1 MNRQMHIG
9 EPTEES
15 RLAFEGRLFDV
26 RVDTVRLA
34 SGRRTTREIV
44 IAPNSVSVVP
54 VDEDG
59 NVYLV
64 RQYRK
69 PPERLLL
76 EVVAG
81 GVDEGESAEEA
92 ARLCQ
97 EAKRR
102 GVERIIVPA
111 VNYAADLIGDIVATG
126 AYAEFFFF
134 GLTHATHTASV
145 NVEAQINSPSAVS
158 LADTAARIRAAGP
171 ERTIL
176 SGDLGMA
183 VLPPPVEGLR
193 EFLLT
198 IRSAGFSDDEI
209 RAMVVHNPTH
219 LFKVG

>member
-1 MNRQMHIG
+1 MNRQVHFG

-44 IAPNSVSVVP
+44 LVHGHSVCLVP

-92 ARLCQ
+92 ARRELRE
-97 EAKRR
+97 EAGLRAEKLELLSFFWMSP
-102 GVERIIVPA
+102 GFCTEGMHA
-111 VNYAADLIGDIVATG
+111 YLATG
-126 AYAEFFFF
+126 LSLGE
-134 GLTHATHTASV
+134 
-145 NVEAQINSPSAVS
+145 SA
-158 LADTAARIRAAGP
+158 P
-171 ERTIL
+171 E
-176 SGDLGMA
+176 
-183 VLPPPVEGLR
+183 
-193 EFLLT
+193 
-198 IRSAGFSDDEI
+198 DDENI
-209 RAMVVHNPTH
+209 EVVRVRLEEVPG
-219 LFKVG
+219 LIASGELQDCKSIASLMLALARR

>member
-81 GVDEGESAEEA
+81 GVDEGESARRELREEA
-92 ARLCQ
+92 GLRAEKLELLSFFWMSPGFCT
-97 EAKRR
+97 EGMHA
-102 GVERIIVPA
+102 
-111 VNYAADLIGDIVATG
+111 YLATG
-126 AYAEFFFF
+126 LSLGE
-134 GLTHATHTASV
+134 
-145 NVEAQINSPSAVS
+145 SA
-158 LADTAARIRAAGP
+158 P
-171 ERTIL
+171 E
-176 SGDLGMA
+176 
-183 VLPPPVEGLR
+183 
-193 EFLLT
+193 
-198 IRSAGFSDDEI
+198 DDENI
-209 RAMVVHNPTH
+209 EVVRVRLEEAPG
-219 LFKVG
+219 LIASGELQDCKSIASLMLALGRV